1 MYYILIFAE
10 KIIWRF
16 QDCTLLSERSI
27 EALEMHFPLTK
38 AIVQYEQCMLS
49 YLDFNN
55 KYDTINN

>member
-1 MYYILIFAE
+1 MKISRLYIIVGE
-10 KIIWRF
+10 
-16 QDCTLLSERSI
+16 

-55 KYDTINN
+55 KYDTIIN